1 MKIENLKV
9 SELVPYEKNP
19 RRNDTAVESV
29 AESIKQFGFQQP
41 IVIDSQNIIIAGHTR
56 LKAAKKLGL
65 SSVPCVRAEELTPEQ
80 VKAYRILDNKT
91 NELAGWDFNALAD
104 ELKSF
109 EFDFSG
115 FEIELPK
122 CDFNSFSA
130 EGGNTISG
138 FGRTPEQTAE
148 GADYSAGLDESKIPE
163 ELRGVDLQPSALAP
177 IKGDDATRM
186 DRVII
191 VFQANQKEEV
201 AEWLGVEKLVKVV
214 YNFDEFQEE

>member
-1 MKIENLKV
+1 MKIE
-9 SELVPYEKNP
+9 ELSLDKIKPYEKNP
-19 RRNDTAVESV
+19 RKNDGAVDGV

-41 IVIDSQNIIIAGHTR
+41 IVIDSKGTIIVGHTR
-56 LKAAKKLGL
+56 YKAAQKLGL
-65 SSVPCVRAEELTPEQ
+65 KTVPCVRADQLTNEQ
-80 VKAYRILDNKT
+80 VKAYRILDNKL
-91 NELAGWDFNALAD
+91 NELAVWNFEALAD

-122 CDFNSFSA
+122 FDFNSFSA
-130 EGGNTISG
+130 EGGNTIPG

-163 ELRGVDLQPSALAP
+163 ELLGVDLQPSALAP

-201 AEWLGVEKLVKVV
+201 AEWLGVEKLDKVV